1 MPEFAPVRIKMA
13 KEQNLSLNPSKISGC
28 CGRLMCCL
36 KNEEETYE
44 YLNSKLPDV
53 GDTVTTPEGIR
64 GEVHSV
70 NVLRQLVKVIVV
82 VDKDDKEIREY
93 KVDDL
98 KFRPRR
104 RRSNNSLEEQENA
117 KELKALEAMERR
129 ERNGKLS

>member
-1 MPEFAPVRIKMA
+1 MA

-36 KNEEETYE
+36 KHEEETYE
-44 YLNSKLPDV
+44 YLNSRLPDV
-53 GDTVTTPEGIR
+53 GDTVTTPEGIK

-70 NVLRQLVKVIVV
+70 NVLRQLVKVIVI

-93 KVDDL
+93 KVDEL

-104 RRSNNSLEEQENA
+104 RKNNTTVEDREAE

-129 ERNGKLS
+129 ERNNKLS